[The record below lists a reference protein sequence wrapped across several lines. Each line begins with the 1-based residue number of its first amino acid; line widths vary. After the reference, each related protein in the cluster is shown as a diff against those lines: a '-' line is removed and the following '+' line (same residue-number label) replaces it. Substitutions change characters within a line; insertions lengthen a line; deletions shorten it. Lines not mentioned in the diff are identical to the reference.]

1 MIHPQPLAEPRA
13 ETFVGKHKL
22 LINHEHVRRVLRI
35 RRSVG
40 LGEDIRRAA

>member
-1 MIHPQPLAEPRA
+1 VIHPQPLAEPRA
-13 ETFVGKHKL
+13 ESFVGQHKL
-22 LINHEHVRRVLRI
+22 LIDHEHVRRVLRI